1 MNIKIERDVLLK
13 PLSNVSGI
21 VEKRHA
27 LPILSNLLIEGE
39 NNSLKFTATDLEVQI
54 SLNIQANISENFST
68 TVAARKLFDITRAL
82 PEQSII
88 TVQIEENKV
97 FVNAAKSKFNLQ
109 SLPPKDYPLMK
120 KNEARRIRNKI
131 ITKSIKGPVKTGRI
145 CDGAARYPLLFKW
158 ASF

>member
-54 SLNIQANISENFST
+54 SLNIQANISENF
-68 TVAARKLFDITRAL
+68 
-82 PEQSII
+82 
-88 TVQIEENKV
+88 
-97 FVNAAKSKFNLQ
+97 
-109 SLPPKDYPLMK
+109 
-120 KNEARRIRNKI
+120 
-131 ITKSIKGPVKTGRI
+131 
-145 CDGAARYPLLFKW
+145 
-158 ASF
+158 